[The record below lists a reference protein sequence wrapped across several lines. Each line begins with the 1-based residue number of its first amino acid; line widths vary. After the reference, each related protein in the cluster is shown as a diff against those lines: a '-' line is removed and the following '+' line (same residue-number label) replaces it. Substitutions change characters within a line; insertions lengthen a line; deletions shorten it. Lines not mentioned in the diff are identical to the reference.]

1 MISYI
6 YILFTILL
14 TCYGQLVLKWRLPMH
29 GDLPDPIWPKL
40 FHLLSLCFDP
50 FILSGF
56 VAAFLASLCY
66 MAALSKLPL
75 SHAYPFMGI
84 TFGIVLL
91 ASALFFNEPLNLY
104 KVAGVLLI
112 IAGIAVGSQGV

>member
-1 MISYI
+1 VISYI

-14 TCYGQLVLKWRLPMH
+14 TCYGQLVLKWRLPIH
-29 GDLPDPIWPKL
+29 GTLPEPFWQKL
-40 FHLLSLCFDP
+40 FHLLSLFIDP

-56 VAAFLASLCY
+56 VAAFMAALCY

-91 ASALFFNEPLNLY
+91 GSALFFNEPLNLY

-112 IAGIAVGSQGV
+112 IAGIALGSQG